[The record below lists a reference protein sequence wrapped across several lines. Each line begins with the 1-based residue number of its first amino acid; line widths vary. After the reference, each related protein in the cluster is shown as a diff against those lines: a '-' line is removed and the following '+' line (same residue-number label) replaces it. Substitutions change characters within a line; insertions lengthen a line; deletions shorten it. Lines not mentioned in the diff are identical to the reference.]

1 MVQVISF
8 NVRRSF
14 LIIFLLLLNILIRNL
29 FLVFSADVG
38 TLFFDNFICMK
49 NLKGC
54 VVRALVSKLASRS

>member
-1 MVQVISF
+1 MIQVISF

-14 LIIFLLLLNILIRNL
+14 LIIFLFLLNILIRNL

-38 TLFFDNFICMK
+38 TLFFDNFIYMK

-54 VVRALVSKLASRS
+54 FVRALVSKLTTRS